1 MSDEFDAFEDED
13 SDLPKKLR
21 AKIKELTK
29 ERDELAS
36 KFEAFEAEKRSQN
49 LQQTLQARGLNPKI
63 AAFVPKDIENEG
75 LDAWLEEYGD
85 VFGGQ
90 PQTTGQADPRSAE
103 INRMNAVDQGV
114 NHSVPTADVMA
125 RIEQAENM
133 DELMAALG
141 QGR

>member
-36 KFEAFEAEKRSQN
+36 KFEAFETEKRSQN